1 MKIARNRLQGIRFE
15 SSDHTRGPMEPK
27 FVVMHYTAGGS
38 IDSSLRAINRR
49 GLSAHLFVDR
59 EGGVVQTVDFTTRA
73 IHAGASSWRG
83 FTGLNRNSIGIEI
96 CNIGWLD
103 QKTPT
108 GWTRSDVGRVYPEH
122 EVIVARHKNGGRT
135 KAWELY
141 PEPQLR
147 ALDEIV
153 AALFD
158 KYPSLQEVVGHDDI
172 SPKRKQDPGPAFPI
186 ERFQNIANS
195 AGGSASL
202 ARDDLGQFEVAVRT
216 TLNMRGGPGTNFDV
230 VKSLKAGTVVRGL
243 DEVDEWVAIDL
254 EDDGV
259 KDGFVHGAF
268 LRRIGD

>member
-15 SSDHTRGPMEPK
+15 RSAHTGGPIEPK

-38 IDSSLRAINRR
+38 IDSSLRAINNR

-59 EGGVVQTVDFTTRA
+59 EGGIVQTVDFTTRA
-73 IHAGASSWRG
+73 HHAGPSSWRG
-83 FTGLNRNSIGIEI
+83 FTGLNGHSIGIEI

-103 QKTPT
+103 QKSAT
-108 GWTRSDVGRVYPEH
+108 GWTRSDVSRTYPEH

-147 ALDEIV
+147 ALNEIV

-172 SPKRKQDPGPAFPI
+172 SPTRKQDPGPAFPMG
-186 ERFQNIANS
+186 RFQHIANS
-195 AGGSASL
+195 NRGSASL
-202 ARDDLGQFEVAVRT
+202 ARDDLGRFEVAVRT

-230 VKSLKAGTVVRGL
+230 VKSLKAGAVVRGL
-243 DEVDEWVAIDL
+243 DEVNDWIAIDL
-254 EDDGV
+254 KDDGV
-259 KDGFVHGAF
+259 KDGFVHSAF